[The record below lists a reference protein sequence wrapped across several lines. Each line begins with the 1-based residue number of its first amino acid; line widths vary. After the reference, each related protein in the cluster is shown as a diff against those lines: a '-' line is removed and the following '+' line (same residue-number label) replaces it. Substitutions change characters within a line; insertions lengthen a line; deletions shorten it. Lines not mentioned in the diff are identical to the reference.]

1 MTSEERIQ
9 AEQMRAMQRAMSFD
23 VAAFRRIK
31 ELLNPSDAPPEARAH
46 VEEIGEKICNLLDGV
61 RLKAQARWMSEVK
74 RTRMLREA
82 KAHKA
87 KQASARRKARR
98 RAGPDPELF
107 QREAEFV
114 QSAHLNVAL
123 QDYSVR

>member
-1 MTSEERIQ
+1 MTSDERIQ

-46 VEEIGEKICNLLDGV
+46 VAEIGEKICNLLDGV

-74 RTRMLREA
+74 RVRMQREA
-82 KAHKA
+82 KIAKA
-87 KQASARRKARR
+87 VVVHPSSGATVSHTSIRSTDHGERN
-98 RAGPDPELF
+98 PTHDLE
-107 QREAEFV
+107 
-114 QSAHLNVAL
+114 
-123 QDYSVR
+123 